1 MVPASYQLLNNF
13 TEFLKIVLNKVKLIV
28 GNIDSN
34 NNSTSLYAFFSM
46 KLHEKIEKMAPLIQN
61 MFKDINSLCEN
72 YMRYDSKKL
81 IEEPQSF
88 ITM

>member
-1 MVPASYQLLNNF
+1 
-13 TEFLKIVLNKVKLIV
+13 
-28 GNIDSN
+28 
-34 NNSTSLYAFFSM
+34 M